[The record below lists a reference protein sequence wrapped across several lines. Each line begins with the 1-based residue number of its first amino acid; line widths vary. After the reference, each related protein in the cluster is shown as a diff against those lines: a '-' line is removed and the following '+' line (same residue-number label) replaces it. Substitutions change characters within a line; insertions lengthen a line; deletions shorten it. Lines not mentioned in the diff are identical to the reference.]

1 MSEPTEREFGVP
13 PLGQVSTSMLREA
26 LRRAVQ
32 DMRRAPLYAL
42 FFAGVYVAVGWLM
55 LWISLATGQIYWMIF
70 AVVSFPLIGPFAA
83 VGLYEV
89 SQRLQADQPLDRGQ
103 IFGVILKQG
112 SGQLPSLCLVVLMI
126 FLFWLFMVHN
136 VFALFM
142 GYTAMTNI
150 TTSYDVFLTGQGL
163 TMLAAGSLVG
173 AGFALV
179 LYSITVVALPM
190 LLDREVD
197 FVSAMIASVSL
208 VINNPVPMLLWA
220 LFIAVLTFVAMLPA
234 FLGLFLVLPLLGH
247 ATWHLY
253 ALVKAEGAR
262 EEGLA
267 TA

>member
-1 MSEPTEREFGVP
+1 MSEPTAREFGVP
-13 PLGQVSTSMLREA
+13 PMGQVSTSMLREA
-26 LRRAVQ
+26 LRRAMQ

-42 FFAGVYVAVGWLM
+42 FFAGVYVAFGWLM

-89 SQRLQADQPLDRGQ
+89 SQRLQNDQPLDRDK

-150 TTSYDVFLTGQGL
+150 TTSYDVFLTQQGM
-163 TMLAAGSLVG
+163 TMLAAGTLVG

-190 LLDREVD
+190 LVDREVD

-208 VINNPVPMLLWA
+208 VVNNPVPMLLWA
-220 LFIAVLTFVAMLPA
+220 VFIAVLTFVAMLPA

-253 ALVKAEGAR
+253 DLVKAAGEQ